1 MGISKQLVPVELIEN
16 KIYLI
21 RGQKVMLDR
30 DLAALYRVE
39 TKALKQAVKR
49 NLKRF
54 PEDFMFVLSQ
64 EESNFLRSQI
74 VTSKIERRGGT
85 QYAPMAFTEQGVAM
99 LSTVLNSERA
109 IAVNIQI
116 MRAFVRLRQ
125 MLIDSKELRCELDEL
140 KHQTND
146 RFQIVF
152 EALDQLLAV
161 QDQPKRKIGF
171 TAKEKRAAYSVI
183 RNKKI
188 AARGA

>member
-1 MGISKQLVPVELIEN
+1 MGDAKQLVPVELIEK
-16 KIYLI
+16 KIFLV
-21 RGQKVMLDR
+21 RGHKVMLDR

-54 PEDFMFVLSQ
+54 PEDFMFVLSPL
-64 EESNFLRSQI
+64 EFTDWRSQF
-74 VTSKIERRGGT
+74 VTSKNDKMGLRH
-85 QYAPMAFTEQGVAM
+85 APMAFTEQGVAM

-116 MRAFVRLRQ
+116 IRAFVQLRQ
-125 MLIDSKELRCELDEL
+125 MLIGSKELRRELDEL

-171 TAKEKRAAYSVI
+171 TAKEKRAAYAV
-183 RNKKI
+183 K
-188 AARGA
+188 